1 MATAAQQIR
10 HQQSRPVTMNA
21 NIEKF
26 SIRHGWHM
34 FVQVV
39 WSKLTTTAKA
49 RAIGA
54 RLICEE

>member
-1 MATAAQQIR
+1 
-10 HQQSRPVTMNA
+10 MNA

-39 WSKLTTTAKA
+39 WSKLTAMAKS
-49 RAIGA
+49 RGIGA
-54 RLICEE
+54 RLI